1 MSERAEQ
8 ISYLQR
14 LIDRMTG
21 RSAVAR
27 EAADEPALP
36 LAPDPRESRQRHG
49 DRPRTPGS
57 RPPLRTPNPS
67 PRTPPPPRRTPER
80 IARPTPS
87 TISWGG
93 AAGPSLLDDP
103 LHFIGQTDPLEGTL
117 LLAGE
122 RVSVCTRCGAAYHLA
137 TMSFIRGATGGACVS
152 CGTAGLFQTLTLEA
166 GAQVLPV
173 PPSIVTVPVA
183 NERKPV
189 RRTSAIAPPQ
199 DAAGRPIIQL
209 HQVRDHIGEEVAFE
223 GRVLRVHLTGGGA
236 YFLYFERAA
245 RVLDGFRAVIRPRD
259 IFHWEIEGLV
269 PPDAYPDQWVRIA
282 GRIVDDPRWQLEIL
296 IQRPESI
303 EILNGP
309 TESAGW
315 RPDDGLIPDIPAPLL
330 TDAPAVKTEPPA
342 RVRWLD

>member
-21 RSAVAR
+21 RSAAAH
-27 EAADEPALP
+27 EAASEPAHL
-36 LAPDPRESRQRHG
+36 LTPDPRESQQRHG

-57 RPPLRTPNPS
+57 RPPSRTPAS
-67 PRTPPPPRRTPER
+67 TPRALESRTPER
-80 IARPTPS
+80 MARPTPS

-93 AAGPSLLDDP
+93 AAGPSVLDDP
-103 LHFIGQTDPLEGTL
+103 LHFIGQTDPLEGTA

-122 RVSVCTRCGAAYHLA
+122 QVSVCTRCGAAYHLA

-166 GAQVLPV
+166 GAQTIAAPPPPV
-173 PPSIVTVPVA
+173 ITIPVA
-183 NERKPV
+183 NERKPI
-189 RRTSAIAPPQ
+189 RPTPTAAPPR

-303 EILNGP
+303 QILDGP

-330 TDAPAVKTEPPA
+330 SDAPAMKSEPAA

>member
-21 RSAVAR
+21 RSAAR
-27 EAADEPALP
+27 EPADTPIHP
-36 LAPDPRESRQRHG
+36 LPDPHQPQQRHG

-57 RPPLRTPNPS
+57 RPPQRRPPTP
-67 PRTPPPPRRTPER
+67 TPPPEPPRRT
-80 IARPTPS
+80 TPAA
-87 TISWGG
+87 ISWGG
-93 AAGPSLLDDP
+93 SSGPSPLDDP
-103 LHFIGQTDPLEGTL
+103 LHFIGQTDPLEGTT

-137 TMSFIRGATGGACVS
+137 AMSFIRGATGGACVS
-152 CGTAGLFQTLTLEA
+152 CGTAGMFQLLTLEA
-166 GAQVLPV
+166 GAQILATPTPVVLPH
-173 PPSIVTVPVA
+173 PT
-183 NERKPV
+183 EQKPV
-189 RRTSAIAPPQ
+189 RPAPFAAQPR
-199 DAAGRPIIQL
+199 DTAGRPIIQL

-303 EILNGP
+303 QILSGP
-309 TESAGW
+309 TEAAGW
-315 RPDDGLIPDIPAPLL
+315 RPDDGQIPEIPNPLL
-330 TDAPAVKTEPPA
+330 PDAPAGKTEPAA
-342 RVRWLD
+342 RVRWLG

>member
-21 RSAVAR
+21 RSAAAR
-27 EAADEPALP
+27 EAASEPASP
-36 LAPDPRESRQRHG
+36 LAPDSRESQQRHG

-57 RPPLRTPNPS
+57 RPPLRTPP
-67 PRTPPPPRRTPER
+67 PRTPAPRPPDR
-80 IARPTPS
+80 ITQPTPS

-93 AAGPSLLDDP
+93 AAGPSVLDDP
-103 LHFIGQTDPLEGTL
+103 LHFIGQTDPLEGTV

-166 GAQVLPV
+166 GAQTITAPPPV
-173 PPSIVTVPVA
+173 AIVPSA
-183 NERKPV
+183 NERKPARPTPAV
-189 RRTSAIAPPQ
+189 PQ
-199 DAAGRPIIQL
+199 PRDAAGRPIVQL

-303 EILNGP
+303 QILDGP

-330 TDAPAVKTEPPA
+330 ADAPPVKTEPA
-342 RVRWLD
+342 TRVRWLS